1 MHFETYLSSNKLT
14 AGQLKKFLG
23 TFLKVLKMH
32 VPPKMKNVGS
42 NQDSFRGRQLLN
54 VIMKFSRFVKKYK
67 KEDETQLIGLH
78 KVSEI

>member
-1 MHFETYLSSNKLT
+1 MHI
-14 AGQLKKFLG
+14 
-23 TFLKVLKMH
+23 
-32 VPPKMKNVGS
+32 PPKMKNVGS
-42 NQDSFRGRQLLN
+42 NQGSFMGRQLLN

>member
-1 MHFETYLSSNKLT
+1 MHLETYLSSNKLT
-14 AGQLKKFLG
+14 AGQLKKFLD

-32 VPPKMKNVGS
+32 APPKVKNVWS
-42 NQDSFRGRQLLN
+42 NQGSFRGRQLLN

>member
-1 MHFETYLSSNKLT
+1 
-14 AGQLKKFLG
+14 
-23 TFLKVLKMH
+23 MH